1 MGATSRYTAPK
12 ATIDPDRSKSWI
24 KRATPVVM
32 AHKLQWFSALIFS
45 FLGLIIQVW
54 IPKILQNG
62 ITNSLINK
70 TQPLHNYVELIAVLA
85 LFTGVFGYISRTN
98 LFKVAYAIEFDLR
111 NILYEHFTRMSFPFY
126 DRVQSGQL
134 ISRANS
140 DIRSVQMYLTFAP
153 MILVQCSIALVAFA
167 FMLSI
172 SVPLAFV
179 AMASMPFI
187 YIVGIKMR
195 KSLFPVSWLI
205 QSRLAEVA
213 TVVDENV
220 NGVRVVRSFAAE
232 QQQLGQLAKAADRV
246 QWGYIKDADLRARFA
261 PLVQNLSQVGLVLV
275 LLVGGWLVIHEHLP
289 VASIVSFNLYLVMMQ
304 APFMMLG
311 MLIMMGQRAS
321 ASADR
326 IYEIIDEK
334 PTIVDRPDAIDLVDC
349 QGDVEFDDVSF
360 AYADDSLLTK
370 PGGDDGPREI
380 LRNLNLHLHPGE
392 TIALVGRTGSGKST
406 VARVLARFYDATGG
420 TVRVDGHDVR
430 DLTLTS
436 LRANIGVV
444 LDEPFLFSVSIR
456 DNIAYGRPDASM
468 EEVMAAA
475 EAAGA
480 TGFINRLADGY
491 DTVVGERGY
500 TLSGGQR
507 QRIAIAR
514 ALLVNPPILI
524 LDDATS
530 AIDVKVEQRIH
541 SSLRVLMEGRTTLII
556 AHRLSTISLADRV
569 VLLDNGRIVADGT
582 HAELLASTPL
592 YSEVLAQAT
601 SEEQAAAE
609 AAAGY
614 RGPRA
619 GRRRPRARGRGTRA
633 AGRAPRDRR
642 RGPRA
647 REGCDLM
654 FGGGGVGPPMGGGG
668 APGSAQAGLPFGGI
682 PHELQAGVD
691 LLLDEEPERG
701 EPDVVF
707 TQLPTAHESKKL
719 TLTSLLMEY
728 PGHVRAGRVLGGDDR
743 PVHPARPEPRLLRHQ
758 PWPDA
763 APLRLRRR
771 GAHGGA
777 VPGVDR
783 RVGQRAVRAG
793 AGDGP
798 PRLVGHERP
807 AHQGVPP
814 PAAALARLLHR
825 GEGGRRH
832 EPHDERHREPAA
844 AAAGRAGPVRHSGPD
859 HGRHHGLPLRHQR
872 ASWPPSPSSPCCLPS
887 SSCRSGSSGP
897 PSAAT
902 TRCATAS
909 RSCWPTSPR
918 ACRACAS

>member
-1 MGATSRYTAPK
+1 MSKTEDRLERPDDDGPLVTDAATDLDVAPGRERGLPLAAYVPMGVTSRYAAPK
-12 ATIDPDRSKSWI
+12 ASVDPDHTKSWI
-24 KRATPVVM
+24 KRATPIVM
-32 AHKLQWFSALIFS
+32 AHKVQWFSALIFS

-62 ITNSLINK
+62 ITNALITK
-70 TQPLHNYVELIAVLA
+70 TQPLHTYVEMIAVLG
-85 LFTGVFGYISRTN
+85 LFTGLFGYISRTN

-111 NILYEHFTRMSFPFY
+111 NLLYEHFTRMSFPFY

-187 YIVGIKMR
+187 YVVGVKMR

-232 QQQLGQLAKAADRV
+232 QQQLRQLATAADRV

-275 LLVGGWLVIHEHLP
+275 LLVGGWMVIHEHLP

-321 ASADR
+321 ASAGR
-326 IYEIIDEK
+326 IYEILDEQ
-334 PTIVDRPDAIDLVDC
+334 PTIVDRPGAIDLVDC
-349 QGDVEFDDVSF
+349 QGDVEFDHVTF
-360 AYADDSLLTK
+360 AYADDSLLSKSGVDGT
-370 PGGDDGPREI
+370 GPREI
-380 LRNLNLHLHPGE
+380 LRDLNLHLHPGE

-430 DLTLTS
+430 DVTLTS

-468 EEVMAAA
+468 EEVVAAA

-480 TGFINRLADGY
+480 AGFVNRLAEGY

-541 SSLRVLMEGRTTLII
+541 ASLRVLMEGRTTLII

-569 VLLDNGRIVADGT
+569 VLLDQGRIVADGT

-592 YSEVLAQAT
+592 YSEVLAQAA
-601 SEEQAAAE
+601 SEEQLAAE
-609 AAAGY
+609 AAAGV
-614 RGPRA
+614 
-619 GRRRPRARGRGTRA
+619 
-633 AGRAPRDRR
+633 
-642 RGPRA
+642 
-647 REGCDLM
+647 EDL
-654 FGGGGVGPPMGGGG
+654 GLDDDVLEPEGG
-668 APGSAQAGLPFGGI
+668 AI
-682 PHELQAGVD
+682 
-691 LLLDEEPERG
+691 
-701 EPDVVF
+701 
-707 TQLPTAHESKKL
+707 
-719 TLTSLLMEY
+719 
-728 PGHVRAGRVLGGDDR
+728 
-743 PVHPARPEPRLLRHQ
+743 
-758 PWPDA
+758 
-763 APLRLRRR
+763 
-771 GAHGGA
+771 
-777 VPGVDR
+777 
-783 RVGQRAVRAG
+783 
-793 AGDGP
+793 
-798 PRLVGHERP
+798 
-807 AHQGVPP
+807 
-814 PAAALARLLHR
+814 
-825 GEGGRRH
+825 
-832 EPHDERHREPAA
+832 
-844 AAAGRAGPVRHSGPD
+844 
-859 HGRHHGLPLRHQR
+859 
-872 ASWPPSPSSPCCLPS
+872 
-887 SSCRSGSSGP
+887 
-897 PSAAT
+897 
-902 TRCATAS
+902 
-909 RSCWPTSPR
+909 
-918 ACRACAS
+918 